1 MPKSNQKLDQKPDL
15 NLLRVFDAIINE
27 GSLTQAA
34 ERLNRSQPAISQ
46 ALAKLRRLT
55 GDLLFEPHGR
65 GMRPTQRALDMR
77 DEVRVMLEQSERL
90 LEGQQR
96 FDPITSDREF
106 NLVLHEYADLLFL
119 PRMVQLLTDLGS
131 SLRLRLHPWTA
142 DTPRALREG
151 KVDLCFDALPSTEP
165 RVACQLVVRE
175 PYVVILRADHPAASE
190 PMTLQRYLALEHA
203 SLAWPAGHQPF
214 IDNWLSGK
222 QFKRR
227 VRMQVFSLS
236 ALKAL
241 VSTSDL
247 VCALPQ
253 GLAGQFHEPGAYVIS
268 PATFLEV
275 EFCGYLKWRD
285 TMRSDPGHRWL
296 IDHFREVLTNTR
308 KEGVFPRKT

>member
-1 MPKSNQKLDQKPDL
+1 MTQPDQRPDL
-15 NLLRVFDAIINE
+15 NLLRVFDAIISE

-46 ALAKLRRLT
+46 ALAKLRALT

-65 GMRPTQRALDMR
+65 GMRPTRRALEMR
-77 DEVRVMLEQSERL
+77 ENVRHIVEQSEHL
-90 LEGQQR
+90 LVGQQR
-96 FDPITSDREF
+96 FDPVSSEREF
-106 NLVLHEYADLLFL
+106 DLVLHEYADLLFL

-142 DTPRALREG
+142 DTPQALRDG

-165 RVACQLVVRE
+165 RVACELVVRE
-175 PYVVILRADHPAASE
+175 PYVVILRADHPAATE
-190 PMTLQRYLALEHA
+190 PMTLQRYLALEHV

-214 IDNWLSGK
+214 IDNWLSGR

-253 GLAGQFHEPGAYVIS
+253 GLAGQFSDSDAYVVS
-268 PATFLEV
+268 PASFLEV

-285 TMRSDPGHRWL
+285 SMRTDPGHRWL
-296 IDHFREVLTNTR
+296 IERFRDVLTTSR
-308 KEGVFPRKT
+308 KQAPRRTKS